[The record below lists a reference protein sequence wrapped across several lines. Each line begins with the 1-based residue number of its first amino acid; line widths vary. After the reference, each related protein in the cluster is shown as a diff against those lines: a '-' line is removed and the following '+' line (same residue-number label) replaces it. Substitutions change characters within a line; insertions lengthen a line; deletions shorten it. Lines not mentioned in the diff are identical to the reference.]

1 MAITS
6 FTGKYDFLN
15 NNFYSPIKYEGTAYL
30 NAEAAF
36 QAQKTTDRQ
45 LQKVFGYLP
54 GDLAKYI
61 GHKLTLPSSWDQ
73 DKISIM
79 FCILMNKFH
88 QNLRLLDLLVS
99 TGNEEII
106 YVNEDGDDF
115 WGVCNGIGKNT
126 LGQILMKIR
135 EGYEIDVDY
144 FDDALEDNF
153 LYDRL
158 VKAQDEH
165 ERLIIAYDIDDTVR
179 PYKSKSCDMV
189 KDLIRRAETL
199 LNPYFIVFTA
209 NPHKEENIAFLE
221 AEGLPYDAINEN
233 ADFIGRY
240 GEGLKIYYNLLLDD
254 KAGLKEAYDA
264 LDRLCD
270 DYEEMLF

>member
-6 FTGKYDFLN
+6 FTEEYLFLSN
-15 NNFYSPIKYEGTAYL
+15 DYNASFFYEGINYS

-36 QAQKTTDRQ
+36 QAQKTTDNEI
-45 LQKVFGYLP
+45 KEVFGYLP
-54 GDLAKYI
+54 ADIAKKM
-61 GHKLTLPSSWDQ
+61 GHKLPLPNDWEDT
-73 DKISIM
+73 KANIM
-79 FCILMNKFH
+79 YGIVYAKFL
-88 QNLRLLDLLVS
+88 QNIYLVDELVV
-99 TGNEEII
+99 TGEEEII
-106 YVNEDGDDF
+106 YTNDNGDKF
-115 WGVCNGIGKNT
+115 WGVCNGEGKNM
-126 LGQILMKIR
+126 LGRILMEVRK
-135 EGYEIDVDY
+135 EFIDE
-144 FDDALEDNF
+144 DDILDDSLEDDF
-153 LYDRL
+153 LYERL

-254 KAGLKEAYDA
+254 KAGLKETYDA

>member
-6 FTGKYDFLN
+6 FTEEYLFLSN
-15 NNFYSPIKYEGTAYL
+15 DYNVSFFYEGINYS

-36 QAQKTTDRQ
+36 QAQKTTDNEI
-45 LQKVFGYLP
+45 KEAFGYLP
-54 GDLAKYI
+54 ADIAKKM
-61 GHKLTLPSSWDQ
+61 GHKLPLPNDWEDT
-73 DKISIM
+73 KANIM
-79 FCILMNKFH
+79 YGIVYAKFL
-88 QNLRLLDLLVS
+88 QNMYLVDELVV
-99 TGNEEII
+99 TGEEEII
-106 YVNEDGDDF
+106 YTNDNGDKF
-115 WGVCNGIGKNT
+115 WGVCNGEGKNM
-126 LGQILMKIR
+126 LGRILMEVRK
-135 EGYEIDVDY
+135 EFIDE
-144 FDDALEDNF
+144 DDILDDSLEDDF
-153 LYDRL
+153 LYERL

>member
-1 MAITS
+1 MAITN
-6 FTGKYDFLN
+6 FT
-15 NNFYSPIKYEGTAYL
+15 
-30 NAEAAF
+30 
-36 QAQKTTDRQ
+36 
-45 LQKVFGYLP
+45 
-54 GDLAKYI
+54 
-61 GHKLTLPSSWDQ
+61 
-73 DKISIM
+73 
-79 FCILMNKFH
+79 
-88 QNLRLLDLLVS
+88 
-99 TGNEEII
+99 NE
-106 YVNEDGDDF
+106 Y
-115 WGVCNGIGKNT
+115 
-126 LGQILMKIR
+126 
-135 EGYEIDVDY
+135 
-144 FDDALEDNF
+144 DDALDENF

-158 VKAQDEH
+158 VEAQYVHD
-165 ERLIIAYDIDDTVR
+165 RLIIAYDLDDTVR
-179 PYKSKSCDMV
+179 PYKSNSCDMV

-240 GEGLKIYYNLLLDD
+240 GDGLKIYYNLLLDD

>member
-6 FTGKYDFLN
+6 FTNEYYFLSN
-15 NNFYSPIKYEGTAYL
+15 DYCSPIEYEGMSYA

-36 QAQKTTDRQ
+36 QAQKTTDKEIQ
-45 LQKVFGYLP
+45 MAFGYLP
-54 GDLAKYI
+54 GSIAKKV
-61 GHKLTLPSSWDQ
+61 GRKLTLPNDWEDT
-73 DKISIM
+73 KVNIM
-79 FCILMNKFH
+79 YGVVYAKFL
-88 QNLRLLDLLVS
+88 QNVVLIDELVV
-99 TGNEEII
+99 TGEEEII
-106 YVNEDGDDF
+106 YTNDNGDKF
-115 WGVCNGIGKNT
+115 WGVCNGEGKNM
-126 LGQILMKIR
+126 LGRILMEVRKEFIN
-135 EGYEIDVDY
+135 EEDIL
-144 FDDALEDNF
+144 DDSLEDDF
-153 LYDRL
+153 LYERL

-221 AEGLPYDAINEN
+221 AEGLPYDVINEN